1 VRGPQGGRELPH
13 ASFSTV
19 ARGLAVAAFNQ
30 HHRAARRM
38 TQPTFTFGIEEEYH
52 LVHLETRDLAAA
64 PADLMGACEEVLG
77 KQVAPEFFRSQIE
90 IGTQV
95 CSSFSQAREQ
105 LSHLRS
111 TIAKTAGTFG
121 MAPIAAS
128 THPFAKKATLETT
141 PKERYQALA
150 RDFGGIGRRLSICG
164 MHVHVAIEDDDDRVD
179 LMNQI
184 RYFLPHLL
192 MLSTSSP
199 FWEGED
205 TGLKSYRLSIF
216 HELPRTGLPQRF
228 ESFGEYQRTVDVLVR
243 AGVIEDASKV
253 WWDLRPSVRFPTL
266 EMRVTDVCP
275 RMEDALTIAAL
286 YVSVAR
292 MLYRIKGRNQR
303 WRSYPAFLIE
313 ENRWRAQRY
322 GVDDKLFD
330 FGKGSL
336 VPFAELIDE
345 LIEMVAED
353 AVEIGCLT
361 EIQHARDIVAGGT
374 GADRQLNMLEAQLG
388 RGVARDEA
396 MKGVVDVLIAD
407 TVAGL

>member
-1 VRGPQGGRELPH
+1 MRTSSP
-13 ASFSTV
+13 S
-19 ARGLAVAAFNQ
+19 
-30 HHRAARRM
+30 
-38 TQPTFTFGIEEEYH
+38 FTFGIEEEYH
-52 LVHLETRDLAAA
+52 LVDLETRDLAAA
-64 PADLMGACEEVLG
+64 PLDLMGACEDVLG

-95 CSSFSQAREQ
+95 CSSFDQAREE
-105 LSHLRS
+105 LARLRG
-111 TIAKTAGTFG
+111 TISRTAAQFG
-121 MAPIAAS
+121 LAPIAAS

-164 MHVHVAIEDDDDRVD
+164 MHVHVAVEDDDDRID

-199 FWEGED
+199 FWESED

-228 ESFGEYQRTVDVLVR
+228 ESYGEYRRTVDVLVR
-243 AGVIEDASKV
+243 AGVIEDATKV
-253 WWDLRPSVRFPTL
+253 WWDLRPSARFPTL

-286 YVSVAR
+286 YVSIAR
-292 MLYRIKGRNQR
+292 MLYRLKGRNQR

-322 GVDDKLFD
+322 GVNDSLFD
-330 FGKGSL
+330 FGKGTL
-336 VPFAELIDE
+336 VPFAQLIDE
-345 LIEMVAED
+345 LIGLVAED
-353 AVEIGCLT
+353 AAEIGCLREVERAR
-361 EIQHARDIVAGGT
+361 EIIKMGT
-374 GADRQLNMLEAQLG
+374 GADRQLDTLEAELG
-388 RGVARDEA
+388 HGIARDEA
-396 MKGVVDVLIAD
+396 MKRVIDMLIRE

>member
-1 VRGPQGGRELPH
+1 
-13 ASFSTV
+13 
-19 ARGLAVAAFNQ
+19 
-30 HHRAARRM
+30 M
-38 TQPTFTFGIEEEYH
+38 TTKTPSFTFGIEEEFH
-52 LVHLETRDLAAA
+52 LVDRATRDLAAA
-64 PADLMGACEEVLG
+64 PADLMAACEEALG

-95 CSSFSQAREQ
+95 CSSFSQARAE
-105 LSHLRS
+105 LSRLRS
-111 TIAKTAGTFG
+111 TIAKQAAAFG
-121 MAPIAAS
+121 LAPIAAS
-128 THPFAKKATLETT
+128 THPFAKKTSLETT
-141 PKERYQALA
+141 PKERYQSLA

-164 MHVHVAIEDDDDRVD
+164 MHVHVAIEDDDDRID
-179 LMNQI
+179 LMNQV

-228 ESFGEYQRTVDVLVR
+228 ESFGEYQRTVDVLIH
-243 AGVIEDASKV
+243 AGVIEDATKV
-253 WWDLRPSVRFPTL
+253 WWDLRPSARFPTL

-286 YVSVAR
+286 YVSVVR
-292 MLYRIKGRNQR
+292 MLYRIKGHNQR

-322 GVDDKLFD
+322 GVQETLFD
-330 FGKGSL
+330 FGKGTL
-336 VPFAELIDE
+336 VPFAQLIDE
-345 LIEMVAED
+345 LIEMVRED
-353 AVEIGCLT
+353 ATEIGCIA
-361 EIQHARDIVAGGT
+361 EVERARQIISGGT
-374 GADRQLNMLEAQLG
+374 GADRQLTVLEEELG
-388 RGVARDEA
+388 RGVPREDA
-396 MKGVVDVLIAD
+396 MRTVVDMLIKE